1 MNTITMAEINELA
14 RQTGNTPMAVLTDLI
29 ERGYQLAEE
38 APAPRGNP
46 LTSSKDALA
55 QWKAS
60 KQKVQEELYRN
71 DPIVRQLTDL
81 DNVYSSPAQQ
91 AKQAKQSIVQ
101 RDAFG
106 NITGTTKSML
116 TGATQ
121 KEQAELMAAIRA
133 MYNQGE

>member
-1 MNTITMAEINELA
+1 MNTITMNKIKELA
-14 RQTGNTPMAVLTDLI
+14 RQTGNTPMAVLTELI
-29 ERGYQLAEE
+29 ERGYQLVEE
-38 APAPRGNP
+38 LPAPRGNP

-60 KQKVQEELYRN
+60 KQKVRDELYKN
-71 DPIVRQLTDL
+71 DPIVRQLIDL
-81 DNVYSSPAQQ
+81 DSAYNSSAQQ
-91 AKQAKQSIVQ
+91 ANQSIVQ

-106 NITGTTKSML
+106 NITGTTKSVL
-116 TGATQ
+116 TGSTQ

>member
-1 MNTITMAEINELA
+1 MKTITMSDVNELA
-14 RQTGNTPMAVLTDLI
+14 RRTGNSPMGVLTELLEQD
-29 ERGYQLAEE
+29 YQLVEE
-38 APAPRGNP
+38 PPVPRGNP
-46 LTSSKDALA
+46 LNSSKDALA

-91 AKQAKQSIVQ
+91 AKQSIVQ

>member
-1 MNTITMAEINELA
+1 MNTITMNEIKELA
-14 RQTGNTPMAVLTDLI
+14 RQTGNTPMVVLTELI
-29 ERGYQLAEE
+29 ERGYQLIEE
-38 APAPRGNP
+38 PPAPRGNP

-60 KQKVQEELYRN
+60 KQKVRDELYKN
-71 DPIVRQLTDL
+71 DPIVRQLIDL
-81 DNVYSSPAQQ
+81 DSAYNSSAQ
-91 AKQAKQSIVQ
+91 QAKQSIVQ

-106 NITGTTKSML
+106 NITGTTKSVL
-116 TGATQ
+116 TGSTQ

>member
-1 MNTITMAEINELA
+1 MNTITMTDVNELA
-14 RQTGNTPMAVLTDLI
+14 RRTGNTPMGVLTELI
-29 ERGYQLAEE
+29 ENGYQLVEE
-38 APAPRGNP
+38 PPVPRGNP

-60 KQKVQEELYRN
+60 KQKVRDELYKN

-81 DNVYSSPAQQ
+81 DNVYNASNQ
-91 AKQAKQSIVQ
+91 QAKQSIVK
-101 RDAFG
+101 RDELG
-106 NITGTTKSML
+106 NITGTTKSVL
-116 TGATQ
+116 TGSTQ

>member
-1 MNTITMAEINELA
+1 MNTITMTEINELA
-14 RQTGNTPMAVLTDLI
+14 RQTGNTSMAVLTDLI
-29 ERGYQLAEE
+29 ERGYQLVEE
-38 APAPRGNP
+38 PPAPRGNP

-60 KQKVQEELYRN
+60 KQKVRDELYKA
-71 DPIVRQLTDL
+71 DPLVRQLTDL
-81 DNVYSSPAQQ
+81 DTAYNSSAQ
-91 AKQAKQSIVQ
+91 QAKQSIVQ

-106 NITGTTKSML
+106 NITGTTKSVL

-133 MYNQGE
+133 MYDQGE

>member
-1 MNTITMAEINELA
+1 MKTITISDVNELA
-14 RQTGNTPMAVLTDLI
+14 RQTGNSPMAVLTELI
-29 ERGYQLAEE
+29 GQGYQLTEE
-38 APAPRGNP
+38 APQPRGNP

-60 KQKVQEELYRN
+60 KQKVADELYRN
-71 DPIVRQLTDL
+71 DPLVRQMMDVENAYKGFGTQPQKS
-81 DNVYSSPAQQ
+81 V
-91 AKQAKQSIVQ
+91 VV
-101 RDAFG
+101 RDEAG

-133 MYNQGE
+133 TYTQGE

>member
-1 MNTITMAEINELA
+1 MKTITMSDVNELA
-14 RQTGNTPMAVLTDLI
+14 RRTGNSPMGVLTELI
-29 ERGYQLAEE
+29 AQGYQLTEE
-38 APAPRGNP
+38 AQQPRGNP

-60 KQKVQEELYRN
+60 KQKVADELYKN
-71 DPIVRQLTDL
+71 DPLVRQMMDVENAYKGFGTQPQKS
-81 DNVYSSPAQQ
+81 V
-91 AKQAKQSIVQ
+91 VV
-101 RDAFG
+101 RDEAG

-133 MYNQGE
+133 TYTQGE